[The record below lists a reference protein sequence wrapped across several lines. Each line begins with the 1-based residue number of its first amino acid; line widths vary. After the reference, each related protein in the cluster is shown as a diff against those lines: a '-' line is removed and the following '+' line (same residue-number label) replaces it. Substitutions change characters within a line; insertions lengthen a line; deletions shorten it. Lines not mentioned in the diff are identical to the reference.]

1 MASADRFG
9 HAPPARLHGPF
20 GVSNFTNIGFRDED
34 VLAVKFVAWVL
45 TCKFGRGCP
54 ELLS

>member
-20 GVSNFTNIGFRDED
+20 AVSNFTNIGFRDED